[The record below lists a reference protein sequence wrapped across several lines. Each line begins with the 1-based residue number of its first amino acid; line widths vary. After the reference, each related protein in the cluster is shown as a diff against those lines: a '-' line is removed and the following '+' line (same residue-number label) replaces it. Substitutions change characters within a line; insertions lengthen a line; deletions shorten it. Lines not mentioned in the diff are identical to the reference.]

1 MRDITRS
8 EWEAY
13 REVQDSGLYNMM
25 SPNAVRSSGLDRYT
39 YFSIIERYDELY
51 EKFEGGE
58 DE

>member
-13 REVQDSGLYNMM
+13 REVQDSGLYYMM
-25 SPNAVRSSGLDRYT
+25 SPNAVRSSGLDRDI
-39 YFSIIERYDELY
+39 YFTIIERYDELY

>member
-25 SPNAVRSSGLDRYT
+25 SPNAVRSSGLDRDT